1 MDMADAPAVEMLWE
15 DVEPGD
21 ALMSRF
27 GFASAR
33 EASDWILE
41 LTRLR
46 WGLDVQSCERVA
58 ISDRNALAWLDGPSG
73 SVVAKWSAA
82 EEKFERLDALA
93 RVVAW
98 LGQRGVAVSAPIP
111 ATDGEVQIEA
121 DGLSLAMQRAIR
133 GEILDPESPDQV
145 RAAGAT
151 LARMHAELATYPDSH
166 AITCMGP
173 QPGPLLGTIRNWMD
187 ADRPHV
193 PDAVLSELQSA
204 ISLLDCELPVQLL
217 HGDFR
222 STNILWS
229 GSEISAVLDFD
240 EARLGPRVDEIARSS
255 VLLGTAYREWGPVT
269 REVRAGLFAGYESVG
284 PLTPAEARWLPVL
297 VLWYS
302 AAMIPPNEEPA
313 RWTMAALE
321 ELKSPSWAS

>member
-1 MDMADAPAVEMLWE
+1 MDTADAPAVEMLWE

-151 LARMHAELATYPDSH
+151 LARMHAELATYPDPH

-204 ISLLDCELPVQLL
+204 ISLLDCELPVPIKCSMATSDARTSC
-217 HGDFR
+217 GPDPR
-222 STNILWS
+222 SVRYSISTKP
-229 GSEISAVLDFD
+229 GSD
-240 EARLGPRVDEIARSS
+240 
-255 VLLGTAYREWGPVT
+255 REWT
-269 REVRAGLFAGYESVG
+269 RSRVHRCFWALRIASG
-284 PLTPAEARWLPVL
+284 AR
-297 VLWYS
+297 
-302 AAMIPPNEEPA
+302 
-313 RWTMAALE
+313 
-321 ELKSPSWAS
+321 